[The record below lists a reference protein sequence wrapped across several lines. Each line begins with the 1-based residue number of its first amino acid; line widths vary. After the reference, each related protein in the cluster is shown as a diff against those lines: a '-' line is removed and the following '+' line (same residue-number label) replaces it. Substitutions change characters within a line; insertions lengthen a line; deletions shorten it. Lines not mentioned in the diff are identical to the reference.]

1 MRSTRP
7 IPLGRP
13 DLLPTNHVAKLLVS
27 VRSKVEALAALA
39 GGATI
44 IDVKEPKNGSLGRA
58 PFDVWREVRA
68 VVPQTVPVSVALG
81 ELHEWP
87 AALDGAVPSNAWS
100 GVAFRKLGLAHAPP
114 DWIDRWRMIRQ
125 LESEFGSSPTAW
137 VAVVYI
143 DWQAACAPHP
153 DSIIQAASTI
163 EECQGVLFDTWDKS
177 HGTGI
182 DLPWKPQIDRVRDSG
197 RFVALAGSLDAAA
210 IRRLAS
216 LRPDILAVR
225 GSACAGGDR
234 LGPIDPDRVSIL
246 AVAAKNLG
254 P

>member
-1 MRSTRP
+1 MRSARP
-7 IPLGRP
+7 IPLGTP

-44 IDVKEPKNGSLGRA
+44 IDVKEPKNGSLGQA

-68 VVPQTVPVSVALG
+68 FVPQKVPVSVALG
-81 ELHEWP
+81 ELHEWS
-87 AALDGAVPSNAWS
+87 AARAGEVPSNAWS
-100 GVAFRKLGLAHAPP
+100 GLAFRKFGLAHAPP
-114 DWIDRWRMIRQ
+114 DWIDRWRSIRR
-125 LESEFGSSPTAW
+125 LASEFRSATPAW

-177 HGTGI
+177 RGIGI
-182 DLPWKPQIDRVRDSG
+182 DLAWQPQIDHVRDSG
-197 RFVALAGSLDAAA
+197 RFVALAGSLDADA
-210 IRRLAS
+210 IRRLAP
-216 LRPDILAVR
+216 LRPDIFAVR
-225 GSACAGGDR
+225 GSACARGDR
-234 LGPIDPDRVSIL
+234 LGPIDPDRVSVL
-246 AVAAKNLG
+246 ARAARSLG